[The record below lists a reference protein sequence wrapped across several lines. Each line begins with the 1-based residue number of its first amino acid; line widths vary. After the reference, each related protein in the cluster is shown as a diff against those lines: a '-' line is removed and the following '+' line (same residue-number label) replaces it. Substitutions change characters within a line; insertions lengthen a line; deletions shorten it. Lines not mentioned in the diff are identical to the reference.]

1 MPVFAAVLL
10 ALTLLVAPVQIQAAT
25 RSQHW
30 ALTDSAGH
38 LWGLNLFEQP
48 DPAYPAGWRLR
59 LTARSPGQ
67 RVDHMRPLLLSDG
80 LGSGWMLPN
89 RSEELVQS
97 GEPLLP
103 ETSAQ
108 FDLNALE
115 PGTSEAL
122 PLQLELPTD
131 DRTGSALVVLPPE
144 LGQALDALP
153 PSRLGRGKL
162 DP

>member
-80 LGSGWMLPN
+80 LGSGWTLPVP
-89 RSEELVQS
+89 R
-97 GEPLLP
+97 
-103 ETSAQ
+103 
-108 FDLNALE
+108 
-115 PGTSEAL
+115 
-122 PLQLELPTD
+122 
-131 DRTGSALVVLPPE
+131 
-144 LGQALDALP
+144 QAPCPVATN
-153 PSRLGRGKL
+153 KL
-162 DP
+162 AAAAGLICP